1 MHLSE
6 RLYLDGEAPESF
18 HYASDSGN
26 ASDFESVDY
35 ESVGLFLTLKLSGNA
50 LKRRTLSAAVC
61 TLLQLCLARHSAA
74 AAASSS
80 SSSSA
85 AAAAASSAY

>member
-26 ASDFESVDY
+26 ASDF

-80 SSSSA
+80 SSSSSS